1 MNCSGLRKW
10 KLHLLVIISV
20 LVLGIL
26 FGAFFGHPPVQAQSD
41 KKTRI
46 SGQMEAADNG
56 LLAGVI
62 MIEKGRLYGKN
73 YQYGGTVDENGKFSV
88 AVDEGGSYGLHLY
101 ATGYIYHPIGV
112 EVKSGVDNT
121 FSFKLPPNK
130 AVKEAPVISQV
141 QFEPEPGK
149 SDSILFKVTVSDP
162 NNDLSHQV
170 LAANV
175 RTQEAFILSPPSF
188 VFPWTRIYPN
198 GVYTMTY
205 KTGGAPFDPKE
216 WVLVAADNRC
226 YNSPVLRHPFTEKG
240 VVPAKAAAAAPPS
253 TPPKTEA
260 AEKGSLVAQ
269 GHQIFQD
276 NCSPCH
282 HPDSTKRKIGPG
294 LKGLFQRQLTPARR
308 VPVTEANIKK
318 QIQQGGE
325 VMPPYDHIFGDT
337 LNALIGYLKSL

>member
-1 MNCSGLRKW
+1 MKCSGLRKW
-10 KLHLLVIISV
+10 KFHLLGIISV

-26 FGAFFGHPPVQAQSD
+26 LGAFSGRPPVQAQAD
-41 KKTRI
+41 QKTRL
-46 SGQMEAADNG
+46 SGRMEAADNG
-56 LLAGVI
+56 PLAGVI

-73 YQYGGTVDENGKFSV
+73 YQYGGMVDENGGFSV
-88 AVDEGGSYGLHLY
+88 AVDEGGSYGLHFY

-130 AVKEAPVISQV
+130 AVKDAPVISQV
-141 QFEPEPGK
+141 QLEPEPGK
-149 SDSILFKVTVSDP
+149 ADSVLFKVTVADP

-188 VFPWTRIYPN
+188 VFPWTRNYPN

-205 KTGGAPFDPKE
+205 KTGEAPFNPEE

-240 VVPAKAAAAAPPS
+240 VVPAKAAAAAPPP

-260 AEKGSLVAQ
+260 AEAGFLVAQ
-269 GHQIFQD
+269 GRQIFQD

-282 HPDSTKRKIGPG
+282 HPDSKKKKVGPG
-294 LKGLFQRQLTPARR
+294 LKGLFQRQLTPARK

-318 QIQQGGE
+318 QIQQGSGI
-325 VMPPYDHIFGDT
+325 MPSFSHITGDA